1 MPFKK
6 YFYLSLAAI
15 AAVGVVYAGLALA
28 VIAEAYKRVENGR
41 LASDAL
47 VALQSAQVAAASLG
61 HLTSRDGWPLTD
73 LGTTTDFQRTVGES
87 LKRAQDIHTDLAL
100 RDRAGLYATALLRD
114 QVLAQTWARID
125 AIVSTP
131 PTPAAIAEH
140 RSALVPLLRSFT
152 SELEAS
158 VVSEQALLAQ
168 KRLDADISLRLLAYL
183 AGAAALV
190 FILSSLIVAFLLK
203 RRLDPS
209 LASLE
214 QGLERIRNGDFG
226 NPVPMIRD
234 DEFGRLAEILNFAAT
249 TLQESRLKERDAR
262 HVLER
267 TVEERTQEL
276 SRAIHDMQSLANQR
290 SKLLAEFGHEL
301 RTPLTII
308 RGEAEVAL
316 RNNRLTKADYREI
329 LSIIQ
334 TVLVQLM
341 VLLDDLTTISGEG
354 DPTLRLS
361 LAVHAPDPIVRAT
374 LQLLTKTR
382 RGIEVDLRAAD
393 AQAML
398 DPLRLQQAILVLLEN
413 AIAYSPDD
421 TRITVKSFGA
431 AGFWHLEVVD
441 RGIGIG
447 EDEIA
452 SIFNRGYRSLQ
463 ARASRPSGLGYGL
476 GIAATL
482 VERQGGHL
490 SATSDGP
497 GKGSKFSISLP
508 LLPRD

>member
-15 AAVGVVYAGLALA
+15 AAVGVLYAGLALT

-47 VALQSAQVAAASLG
+47 VALQSAQVAATSLG
-61 HLTSRDGWPLTD
+61 HSASGAGAQLTD
-73 LGTTTDFQRTVGES
+73 PANIAAFQRSVGES

-100 RDRAGLYATALLRD
+100 RDRGGLYATALLRD
-114 QVLAQTWARID
+114 QVLAQIWERIG
-125 AIVSTP
+125 AIVSNQ
-131 PTPAAIAEH
+131 PTPAEIADQW
-140 RSALVPLLRSFT
+140 SALEPLLRRFA

-168 KRLDADISLRLLAYL
+168 KRLDADMSLRLLGYL
-183 AGAAALV
+183 AYAAALV

-209 LASLE
+209 LSSLE
-214 QGLERIRNGDFG
+214 QGLESIRNGDFG
-226 NPVPMIRD
+226 NPVPIIRD

-262 HVLER
+262 QVLEQ
-267 TVEERTQEL
+267 TVQERTQEL

-290 SKLLAEFGHEL
+290 SKLLADFGHEL

-421 TRITVKSFGA
+421 TRITVTSSA
-431 AGFWHLEVVD
+431 VAGVWHLEVVD

-463 ARASRPSGLGYGL
+463 ARETRPSGLGYGL

-490 SATSDGP
+490 SATSDGS
-497 GKGSKFSISLP
+497 GKGSKFSIFLP